1 MNCHVNL
8 NVGSI
13 AKSVGS
19 EEAEGAC
26 PPAGAH
32 RPLVCSQL
40 PSQTQKLSCG
50 RGTCSANPSVTCGRI
65 SLLL

>member
-19 EEAEGAC
+19 EEAEGPC

-32 RPLVCSQL
+32 GPLLDCCQVHRLHAETELRSGYL
-40 PSQTQKLSCG
+40 PC
-50 RGTCSANPSVTCGRI
+50 
-65 SLLL
+65 

>member
-19 EEAEGAC
+19 EEADGDC

-32 RPLVCSQL
+32 GPLVCSQL
-40 PSQTQKLSCG
+40 PSQTQKLSLG
-50 RGTCSANPSVTCGRI
+50 RGTC
-65 SLLL
+65 LLIRQ